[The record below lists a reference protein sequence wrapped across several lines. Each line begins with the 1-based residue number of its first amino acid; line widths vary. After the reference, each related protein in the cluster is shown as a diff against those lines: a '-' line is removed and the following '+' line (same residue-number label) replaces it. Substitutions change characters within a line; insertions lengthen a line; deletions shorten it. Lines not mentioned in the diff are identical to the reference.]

1 MFKTKNIKVD
11 ADKLKQARE
20 IFKAYDLTPS
30 EVFNIFLDKVNFEGK
45 LPFTL
50 KDASI
55 EAKERSSFL
64 KTVVD
69 IMISQCEYIYY
80 IDVENNNYREHVNE
94 GGYEVAGVNRVGEDW
109 FRDTYNSIPIIIHED
124 DRARLREQLTK
135 KNILEHCEGGNTF
148 STTYRMI
155 TTGKP
160 IYHNLIASL
169 SNNDGVYI
177 IVEVRNVQKQF
188 EKEAEYKKKLE
199 KANEEA
205 RFDLLTHCYNYLAF
219 DEVKHELNRRIANK
233 QIDFA
238 LAMCDLNDLKIVND
252 TLGHFVGDQYLIES
266 SEMIRGIFKKS
277 RVFRIGGDEFIVLL
291 EGEDYENR
299 YELVKRFKKESLDN
313 SKNNK
318 PAIAIGLAEVTEY
331 TKDIDE
337 VYQSAD
343 AAMYIN
349 KRTFKIETA

>member
-50 KDASI
+50 KDAPI
-55 EAKERSSFL
+55 EVKERSSFL

-80 IDVENNNYREHVNE
+80 IDLENNNYREHVNE

-124 DRARLREQLTK
+124 DRERLREQLTK
-135 KNILEHCEGGNTF
+135 NYMLKQCEGGNTF

-155 TTGKP
+155 TTGQP
-160 IYHNLIASL
+160 IYYNLRASL
-169 SNNDGVYI
+169 SNNDGLYLI
-177 IVEVRNVQKQF
+177 IEVRNVQKQF
-188 EKEAEYKKKLE
+188 EKETEYKMKLE

-205 RFDLLTHCYNYLAF
+205 RFDLLTHCYNYLAY
-219 DEVKHELNRRIANK
+219 DEIKSDLNRRIQK
-233 QIDFA
+233 GTIDFA

-266 SEMIRGIFKKS
+266 SEMIRGSFKHSKVY
-277 RVFRIGGDEFIVLL
+277 RVGGDEFIVVL

-299 YELVKRFKKESLDN
+299 HELIKEFKKVSLEN
-313 SKNNK
+313 SKKNK
-318 PAIAIGLAEVTEY
+318 PAIAIGLGEVNEK
-331 TKDIDE
+331 TKSVDD
-337 VYQSAD
+337 VYQAAD

-349 KRTFKIETA
+349 KRTFKNEMA